1 MILTID
7 IGNSNI
13 VFGVYGE
20 DRLLF
25 SSRVKTDP
33 LRTETEYAVLLS
45 NLLAFHDCPAKSLEG
60 AALSSVVP
68 GLTPVLRAAV
78 GLLADLPVLVVG
90 PGVKTGLDIRIDNPG
105 ELAGDLVCTAVGAM
119 EHYPLPAIIIDLGTA
134 TKITVV
140 DERPRRRRFARGA
153 DQKRLA
159 AARRLARF
167 QNQTDL
173 RRYHRRNA
181 LREHPRRRLDARR
194 DDRPLLRGDRRG
206 QNGCRLRRP
215 RADGDPAL
223 PPPDHPRRG
232 PAALRSARRLPQ
244 KPLNRREI
252 PPLFSHLPTAPRG
265 RCG

>member
-78 GLLADLPVLVVG
+78 GCWPIFRSSSSALA
-90 PGVKTGLDIRIDNPG
+90 
-105 ELAGDLVCTAVGAM
+105 
-119 EHYPLPAIIIDLGTA
+119 
-134 TKITVV
+134 
-140 DERPRRRRFARGA
+140 
-153 DQKRLA
+153 
-159 AARRLARF
+159 
-167 QNQTDL
+167 
-173 RRYHRRNA
+173 
-181 LREHPRRRLDARR
+181 
-194 DDRPLLRGDRRG
+194 
-206 QNGCRLRRP
+206 
-215 RADGDPAL
+215 
-223 PPPDHPRRG
+223 
-232 PAALRSARRLPQ
+232 
-244 KPLNRREI
+244 
-252 PPLFSHLPTAPRG
+252 
-265 RCG
+265 

>member
-45 NLLAFHDCPAKSLEG
+45 SLLAFHDCPAKSLEG

-140 DERPRRRRFARGA
+140 DERRRYIGGAIAPGVAVSLGALTKSASLLPAVSLDSKIKPICGDTTGAMLSGSILGAASMLDGMIDRFCEVIGEAKTVVACGGLAPMVIPHCRRRIILDEGLLLSGL
-153 DQKRLA
+153 LA
-159 AARRLARF
+159 VYR
-167 QNQTDL
+167 
-173 RRYHRRNA
+173 
-181 LREHPRRRLDARR
+181 
-194 DDRPLLRGDRRG
+194 
-206 QNGCRLRRP
+206 
-215 RADGDPAL
+215 
-223 PPPDHPRRG
+223 
-232 PAALRSARRLPQ
+232 
-244 KPLNRREI
+244 KNR
-252 PPLFSHLPTAPRG
+252 
-265 RCG
+265 

>member
-78 GLLADLPVLVVG
+78 GLLADLLEG
-90 PGVKTGLDIRIDNPG
+90 N
-105 ELAGDLVCTAVGAM
+105 
-119 EHYPLPAIIIDLGTA
+119 
-134 TKITVV
+134 
-140 DERPRRRRFARGA
+140 
-153 DQKRLA
+153 
-159 AARRLARF
+159 
-167 QNQTDL
+167 
-173 RRYHRRNA
+173 
-181 LREHPRRRLDARR
+181 
-194 DDRPLLRGDRRG
+194 
-206 QNGCRLRRP
+206 
-215 RADGDPAL
+215 
-223 PPPDHPRRG
+223 
-232 PAALRSARRLPQ
+232 
-244 KPLNRREI
+244 
-252 PPLFSHLPTAPRG
+252 
-265 RCG
+265 

>member
-140 DERPRRRRFARGA
+140 DERRRYIGGAIAPGVAVSLDSKIKPICGDTTGAMLSGSILGAASMLDGMIDRFCEVIGEAKTVVACGGLAPMVIPHCRRRIILDEGLLLSGL
-153 DQKRLA
+153 LA
-159 AARRLARF
+159 VYR
-167 QNQTDL
+167 
-173 RRYHRRNA
+173 
-181 LREHPRRRLDARR
+181 
-194 DDRPLLRGDRRG
+194 
-206 QNGCRLRRP
+206 
-215 RADGDPAL
+215 
-223 PPPDHPRRG
+223 
-232 PAALRSARRLPQ
+232 
-244 KPLNRREI
+244 KNR
-252 PPLFSHLPTAPRG
+252 
-265 RCG
+265 